1 MEKRSRRRLGPS
13 GRGFEPRH
21 SDQNCGIVRA
31 KAAGIVSLR
40 LSVFPMTEQERHAVH
55 GERIAVGDHVGSAP
69 GKAGRAAVAGVGPG
83 AVGVRRHVHG
93 DDLGGDGLA
102 GAFSSRLKMK
112 DKYAQKLLNRK
123 EAVDFQRKQ
132 RYHKNVDCGRL

>member
-1 MEKRSRRRLGPS
+1 MEPVETSAPERMFCETESAGNVCFPMEKRSRRRLGA
-13 GRGFEPRH
+13 GCRGFKSRH

-40 LSVFPMTEQERHAVH
+40 LFVFPMTEQQRHAVH
-55 GERIAVGDHVGSAP
+55 GERIAVRDHVGCVP

-83 AVGVRRHVHG
+83 ADGVRHHVHG

-102 GAFSSRLKMK
+102 GGIFFPTE
-112 DKYAQKLLNRK
+112 N
-123 EAVDFQRKQ
+123 E
-132 RYHKNVDCGRL
+132 G